1 MKNKNEIIQKD
12 INKLSKN
19 LMTLQEEIYELDLKL
34 FVLLTLNVVAFIIW
48 MTISPLILRK
58 RNPPQI
64 KKKSTKKVNPISKKG
79 FLKNGLY
86 A

>member
-34 FVLLTLNVVAFIIW
+34 FVLLTLNVVAFII
-48 MTISPLILRK
+48 IFVQAFYL
-58 RNPPQI
+58 
-64 KKKSTKKVNPISKKG
+64 
-79 FLKNGLY
+79 
-86 A
+86 